1 MSERIAGDLTQS
13 SYSTAVA
20 IAEIPEQIRGYGHVK
35 QKAMAEAKAIRKK
48 LLAEFTQGRGTE
60 KAA

>member
-1 MSERIAGDLTQS
+1 MERIAGEMTQS
-13 SYSTAVA
+13 SYATAVA

-35 QKAMAEAKAIRKK
+35 QKAMAEAKAVREK
-48 LLAEFTQGRGTE
+48 LLAEFNQARGTE